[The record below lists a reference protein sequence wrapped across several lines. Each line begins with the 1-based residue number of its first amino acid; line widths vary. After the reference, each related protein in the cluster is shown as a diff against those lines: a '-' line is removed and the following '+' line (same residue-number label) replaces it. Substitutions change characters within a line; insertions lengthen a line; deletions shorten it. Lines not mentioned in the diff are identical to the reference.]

1 MVDAI
6 NMLVMQSSLPGF
18 TPRSAGTPV
27 SESILPIA
35 DLNFISSSIRVD
47 NLQNVAI
54 LEYRSSKTGEVLQQ
68 FPTQAQIEA
77 FKHAEQLQ
85 VAQKRELHR
94 TMQRN
99 TTPVVDAAAAQV
111 PTSAAPVVQTAPL
124 LPSLVQAAAPS
135 PAPSSSPAPLPSPA
149 PIMSSGSIG
158 FASSSHSTQ
167 SILV

>member
-6 NMLVMQSSLPGF
+6 NMFAIQSSLPGF
-18 TPRSAGTPV
+18 TSRSAGTSV
-27 SESILPIA
+27 SESVLQIA
-35 DLNFISSSIRVD
+35 DMHFVSSSIRVD

-85 VAQKRELHR
+85 VAQKQELHR
-94 TMQRN
+94 ATQRN
-99 TTPVVDAAAAQV
+99 IAPVVNAAAAEV
-111 PTSAAPVVQTAPL
+111 PSSAAPVVQTAPL
-124 LPSLVQAAAPS
+124 LPPVVQAAAPS
-135 PAPSSSPAPLPSPA
+135 HAPSSAPLPSPA
-149 PIMSSGSIG
+149 PTMSSGSVG
-158 FASSSHSTQ
+158 FAGASHSTQ